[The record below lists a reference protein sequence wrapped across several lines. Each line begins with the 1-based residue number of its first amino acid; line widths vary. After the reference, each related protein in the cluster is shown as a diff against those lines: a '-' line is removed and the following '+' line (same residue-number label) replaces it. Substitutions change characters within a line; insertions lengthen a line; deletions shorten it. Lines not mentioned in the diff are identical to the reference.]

1 MSLLQRLWGALGPRG
16 ALGPQGALGARPA
29 GTTDSAAV
37 GFNRLGQCRYGLMLF
52 NSKDQY
58 IGRALEYYGEYSQH
72 EADLLVQFI
81 SPGAVVI
88 DAGANLG
95 GLTLFFARA
104 VGGSGRVY
112 AFEPQRVIFQTL
124 CANMALNSLVNV
136 YAVQAA
142 LGDRQGSINIDTP
155 DYTRENNF
163 GGMALGEW
171 HAGEAVPLM
180 RIDELALARCDLIK
194 IDVEGME
201 EAVLRG
207 AQATIARHRPLLYVE
222 NDRAEKVASLINCIA
237 AMSYRMYWHFPPYFN
252 PDNFHG
258 RADNLFD
265 TLASRNMLCLPAE
278 RALAVKGLEPVVV
291 AD

>member
-1 MSLLQRLWGALGPRG
+1 MSLLRRLL
-16 ALGPQGALGARPA
+16 GALGARPA
-29 GTTDSAAV
+29 GTTETV
-37 GFNRLGQCRYGLMLF
+37 TEGFNRLGQCRYGLMLF
-52 NSKDQY
+52 NTRDQY

-72 EADLLVQFI
+72 EADLLAQFI

-104 VGGSGRVY
+104 VGASGRVH
-112 AFEPQRVIFQTL
+112 AFEPQRVVFQTL

-136 YAVQAA
+136 HATQAA
-142 LGDRQGSINIDTP
+142 LGERQGRINIDTP
-155 DYTRENNF
+155 DYARENNF

-171 HAGEAVPLM
+171 HEGEAVPLM
-180 RIDELALARCDLIK
+180 CIDELALARCDLIK

-201 EAVLRG
+201 EAVLNG

-222 NDRAEKVASLINCIA
+222 NDRAEKVASLIKCVA
-237 AMSYRMYWHFPPYFN
+237 AMGYRMYWHFPPYFN

-258 RADNLFD
+258 RTDNLFD
-265 TLASRNMLCLPAE
+265 KLASRNMLCVPAG
-278 RALAVKGLEPVVV
+278 RALAVQGLDPVVV
-291 AD
+291 PD